1 MQPEKGP
8 NPNYDFIM
16 KDTPPPKRSLLPTN
30 NPILMIAGVVIL
42 ILLLIVIYGVISGSK
57 GSKGATAI
65 IDSLGK
71 AQEISRVTTAQATNL
86 KDPNTL
92 AIAATTQAAVG
103 SEQTQLNKFLVSHKV
118 KVDKKKLA
126 LYQNKNT
133 DSQMATALQTNS
145 LDSAYLTYL
154 KGALNDY
161 SQSLKTSYS
170 STTSASA
177 RAIQQDAFD
186 STQTLLSSPTLKQ

>member
-1 MQPEKGP
+1 
-8 NPNYDFIM
+8 
-16 KDTPPPKRSLLPTN
+16 
-30 NPILMIAGVVIL
+30 MIAGVVIL